1 MGKIL
6 IPFDP
11 TAMWKSL
18 NPGEKVQAGD
28 TVRYRSSSLFLVSYF
43 NKIFDVIKT
52 DSHYFEIK
60 IRADSP
66 DGNGAPDR
74 KVIKYM
80 DVGYHISL
88 EIWSGNTPF
97 VA

>member
-1 MGKIL
+1 
-6 IPFDP
+6 
-11 TAMWKSL
+11 MWKSL
-18 NPGEKVQAGD
+18 NPGEKVHAGD
-28 TVRYRSSSLFLVSYF
+28 TVRYRSSSLFLASYL
-43 NKIFDVIKT
+43 NKIYDVVKT

-60 IRADSP
+60 IRADRP
-66 DGNGAPDR
+66 DINDPDR

-88 EIWSGNTPF
+88 EIWSGNAPF